1 MRRPAWWSVLLT
13 LVGVLVFVRLG
24 VWQLHRAQYKDEL
37 LRRYA
42 AAAGAPAQAFDKV
55 ADQPPM
61 DAYPRV
67 RVQGCYRVDR
77 LYLLD
82 NPKHDS
88 MGGVEVYAPFQP
100 DGQSKWLLVDLGF
113 LPGNGTDK
121 APQLPALPTDAQSL
135 QGIYQPPPGAGLEL
149 GGNALTRQTQWPK
162 TSVYMD
168 LDQVAADLHVTL
180 YPRVLVL
187 DADPSA
193 IFVRVHT
200 LDLSSMPPARHRAY
214 AFQWFTFAIAA
225 VIIFI
230 VLHRK
235 RRNPHGRHSRES
247 GGALQRRMP
256 VNPSSPSA
264 PKPMDSRFRGNDGKE
279 K

>member
-13 LVGVLVFVRLG
+13 VAGVLVFVRLG
-24 VWQLHRAQYKDEL
+24 VWQLHRADYKDEL

-42 AAAGAPAQAFDKV
+42 AAASAPAQAFTAV
-55 ADQPPM
+55 ADNPPAK
-61 DAYPRV
+61 AYPRV
-67 RVQGCYRVDR
+67 RVQGRYRTDR

-100 DGQSKWLLVDLGF
+100 AGQGKWLLVDLGF

-121 APQLPALPTDAQSL
+121 VPQLPPLPTDTQTL
-135 QGIYQPPPGAGLEL
+135 QGIYQPPPGTGLEL
-149 GGNALTRQTQWPK
+149 GGDALTQQTQWPK
-162 TSVYMD
+162 LSVYLD
-168 LDQVAADLHVTL
+168 LGQIAADLHAML

-193 IFVRVHT
+193 IYVRVHT

-214 AFQWFTFAIAA
+214 AFQWFTFAVAA
-225 VIIFI
+225 VAIFL

-235 RRNPHGRHSRES
+235 HRKR
-247 GGALQRRMP
+247 
-256 VNPSSPSA
+256 
-264 PKPMDSRFRGNDGKE
+264 
-279 K
+279 